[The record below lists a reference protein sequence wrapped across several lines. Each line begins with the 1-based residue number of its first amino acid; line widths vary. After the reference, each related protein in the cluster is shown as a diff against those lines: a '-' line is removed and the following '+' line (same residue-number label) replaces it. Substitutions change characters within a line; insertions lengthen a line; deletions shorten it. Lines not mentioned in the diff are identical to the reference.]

1 MSKRK
6 DGRFKRNERDFYPT
20 PAKAV
25 MPLLPHLKPGTR
37 FIEPCAG
44 EGHLVGHLKRVGHV
58 LVGASICP
66 STRDRR
72 AMTSRTP
79 ISSSPIR
86 RTAARPAT
94 KISCLRFLVNLSNQ
108 APLWALVDGD
118 WLFTRASAPFMP
130 RLVTVIAIG
139 RVRWIAAQRA
149 TASTTMPG
157 ACSTARGPTVRGS
170 NSSAAPIH
178 PPLPP

>member
-58 LVGASICP
+58 LVGAYDLPVDARSARYDVADADFFITNPPHSRPPRHEDLMPSI
-66 STRDRR
+66 
-72 AMTSRTP
+72 SRQP
-79 ISSSPIR
+79 
-86 RTAARPAT
+86 
-94 KISCLRFLVNLSNQ
+94 
-108 APLWALVDGD
+108 
-118 WLFTRASAPFMP
+118 
-130 RLVTVIAIG
+130 
-139 RVRWIAAQRA
+139 
-149 TASTTMPG
+149 
-157 ACSTARGPTVRGS
+157 
-170 NSSAAPIH
+170 
-178 PPLPP
+178 